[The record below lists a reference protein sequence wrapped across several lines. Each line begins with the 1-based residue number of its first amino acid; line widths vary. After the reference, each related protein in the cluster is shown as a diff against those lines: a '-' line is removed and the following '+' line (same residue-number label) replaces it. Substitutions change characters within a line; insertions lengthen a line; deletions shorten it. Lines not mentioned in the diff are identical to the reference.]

1 MAAVMPFC
9 SRQQL
14 AVWTQDSWGQGAVLM
29 PTLGFGSG
37 GCTDPTLSGTGDR
50 GPFQK
55 VKP

>member
-1 MAAVMPFC
+1 MAAVIPFC